1 MDNPIITNII
11 STMTD
16 LTLNDN
22 QKDNQMD
29 TTFINDMDSL
39 SLRENKTNETNETY
53 QAYEPYKPYQ
63 AFEPYYDYDRTEFK
77 GEMDTTEP
85 TNNTDNTDAIDLYDN
100 SPYKCFG
107 IPNIYCK
114 VYFDDEDFIF
124 NRYSLSNDIKNK
136 IKINNSIDEYVN
148 NYCIG
153 NGIVLDYDTY
163 STNPYIYYGKIL
175 YIYKY
180 IENYYKDL
188 KHLQPIERIKYLPE
202 HLLHWVDNIVYILKE
217 VINEITLQSETF
229 TSISNMYFK
238 ELTYGLNIIIC
249 ELRLMLN
256 YYKNYN
262 LCQLEEQHIKS
273 FFKIVN
279 NMCVCMIFMW
289 LNKID

>member
-11 STMTD
+11 STMTN

-22 QKDNQMD
+22 QME
-29 TTFINDMDSL
+29 TTFINNINSL
-39 SLRENKTNETNETY
+39 SLRENKTNELNE
-53 QAYEPYKPYQ
+53 KYQ

-77 GEMDTTEP
+77 GEMNTTEP
-85 TNNTDNTDAIDLYDN
+85 TNNTDTTDTTNNTDAIDLYDN

>member
-11 STMTD
+11 STMTN

-22 QKDNQMD
+22 QME
-29 TTFINDMDSL
+29 TTFINNINSL
-39 SLRENKTNETNETY
+39 SLRENKTNELNE
-53 QAYEPYKPYQ
+53 KYQ

-77 GEMDTTEP
+77 GEMDTTDTMDTTEP

-202 HLLHWVDNIVYILKE
+202 HLLYWVDNIVYILKE